1 MTAQATHPDIETQD
15 GAHHHKL
22 VEVFLELT
30 DEDGNTETKT
40 LEIPRGETQVT
51 TLKTELGVPEDASL
65 WVIRKDGKKKPLAN
79 HEKHDVKE
87 GDRYQTVIPGGVS

>member
-1 MTAQATHPDIETQD
+1 M
-15 GAHHHKL
+15 
-22 VEVFLELT
+22 
-30 DEDGNTETKT
+30 
-40 LEIPRGETQVT
+40 
-51 TLKTELGVPEDASL
+51 LKTELGVPEDASL

>member
-1 MTAQATHPDIETQD
+1 MMQTSSDATTKTPETHRHP
-15 GAHHHKL
+15 
-22 VEVFLELT
+22 VEVM
-30 DEDGNTETKT
+30 
-40 LEIPRGETQVT
+40 LEITTEEGETQTITKTIESGSTEVAV
-51 TLKTELGVPEDASL
+51 LKTELGVPEDASL

>member
-1 MTAQATHPDIETQD
+1 MTQTSTDATTEAPE
-15 GAHHHKL
+15 AHRHL
-22 VEVFLELT
+22 VEV
-30 DEDGNTETKT
+30 T
-40 LEIPRGETQVT
+40 LEITTEDGETQSVT
-51 TLKTELGVPEDASL
+51 KTIESGSTEVAVLKTELGVPEDASL